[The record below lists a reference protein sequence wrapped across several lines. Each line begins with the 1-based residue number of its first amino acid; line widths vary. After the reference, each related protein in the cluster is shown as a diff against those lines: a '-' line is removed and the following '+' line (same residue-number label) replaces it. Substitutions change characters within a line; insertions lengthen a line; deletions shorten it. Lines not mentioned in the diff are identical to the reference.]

1 MRKNKTLL
9 SPLTILMMVIVL
21 AAVATWLVPS
31 GRYDRIGYTAGE
43 SFTYSRHDGDIAIPF
58 TQHTLDSL
66 KINIPLLSFRNGGI
80 KKPVSVPDTYKRLG
94 TNRQGLVDV
103 LKAPIRGVHESIDI
117 IFFILVIGGFMQ
129 VFNASGAM
137 EKGIAAL
144 SQQMKGRESWLIIIL
159 TFLFCFGGAS
169 YGMAE
174 EGLVFYPLLI
184 PIFLGAGYDLLVPVA
199 VIFAGTQ
206 MGTLSSFSNPFST
219 IIASSAAGVN
229 WTDGL
234 TERIIMFVLTSAI
247 LIWYIVS
254 YASKVKRDP
263 TASLVYQLQGK
274 VSNAYDLPPAGQQL
288 QQPLDTRS
296 KLLLAQF
303 FLSFMAMIVG
313 VVFFEWWLLE
323 MTTLFFGSALL
334 FAIILRMKE
343 PIFIQQFIEGAA
355 GLLSVALII
364 GTARGVTVILN
375 EGNISDSIIYYA
387 AEAAHNM
394 PPVAFILAMLV
405 IYMIFSLFIS
415 SSSGMAVLTMPIM
428 GSLAILVNVPGREI
442 VNAYLFGMGII
453 GFISPTGLMLPAL
466 ALTNLSIK
474 TWWRFIYP
482 LLILLFVLCAL
493 ALVAGLWWA

>member
-9 SPLTILMMVIVL
+9 SPLTILMLVIVL
-21 AAVATWLVPS
+21 AAVATWLVPAGS
-31 GRYDRIGYTAGE
+31 YDRIGYSTGE
-43 SFTYSRHDGDIAIPF
+43 SFNYSRNDGDMAVPF
-58 TQHTLDSL
+58 TQQTLDCL
-66 KINIPLLSFRNGGI
+66 KINIPLQSFRNGGI

-94 TNRQGLVDV
+94 SNRQGLMDV

-144 SQQMKGRESWLIIIL
+144 SQQMKGRESWLIIVL

-184 PIFLGAGYDLLVPVA
+184 PVFLAAGYDLLVPVA

-219 IIASSAAGVN
+219 IIASSAAGVS

-234 TERIIMFVLTSAI
+234 TERIVMFVLTSAI
-247 LIWYIVS
+247 LIWYIVR
-254 YASKVKRDP
+254 YANKVKRDP
-263 TASLVYQLQGK
+263 SASLVYQLQGK
-274 VSNAYDLPPAGQQL
+274 ISNAYDLPPAGQQL
-288 QQPLDTRS
+288 QQQLDTRS
-296 KLLLAQF
+296 KLLLVQF
-303 FLSFMAMIVG
+303 FLSFMTMIAG

-323 MTTLFFGSALL
+323 MTALFFGSALL
-334 FAIILRMKE
+334 FAFVLRMKE
-343 PIFIQQFIEGAA
+343 PVFIQQFIEGAA

-394 PPVAFILAMLV
+394 PPVAFIIAMLV

-442 VNAYLFGMGII
+442 VNAYLYGMGII

-466 ALTNLSIK
+466 ALTSLSIK

-482 LLILLFVLCAL
+482 LLNILFIVCAL
-493 ALVAGLWWA
+493 ALVVGLWRA